1 MPKKMEKKTEA
12 ESHKDLK
19 GFNIKIDPFG
29 KMETSYTI
37 EKLNEFLNENMNDK
51 RLSNSYEEE

>member
-1 MPKKMEKKTEA
+1 MDKKTEA

-37 EKLNEFLNENMNDK
+37 DKLNEFLNENMNDK
-51 RLSNSYEEE
+51 RLSNSHEEE

>member
-37 EKLNEFLNENMNDK
+37 DKLNEFLNENMNDK
-51 RLSNSYEEE
+51 RLSNSHEEE